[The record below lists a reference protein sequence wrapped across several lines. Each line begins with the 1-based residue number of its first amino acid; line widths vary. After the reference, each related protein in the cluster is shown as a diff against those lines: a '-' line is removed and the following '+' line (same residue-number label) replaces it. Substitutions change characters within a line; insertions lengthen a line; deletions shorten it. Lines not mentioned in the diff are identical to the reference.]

1 MNTSQTSPMEIISYE
16 KSGNFIKVEFKG
28 RFDDHALDLY
38 MAEKHPF
45 ELYRIR
51 LRDRKSLLLKLLN
64 Q

>member
-1 MNTSQTSPMEIISYE
+1 MEIISYE